1 VRLERFVET
10 WGTVIVIEA
19 TSSAL
24 DAVTV
29 SAAIDEVEQFFFS
42 VDEDFSTYKENSQVS
57 QIRRGELKVEDAG
70 EYMQQVWALCEFSRE
85 ITMGA
90 FDPWKA
96 KGGFDPSGLVKGWAA
111 EVGAQ
116 MLVEAGVENV
126 LINASGDIVLRG
138 GKPEGGPWNIGIASS
153 DDVEKY
159 VKFFDVVDGSVA
171 TSGDYEKGAHIIDP
185 HTGLIAIGARSATV
199 IGPDGAICDALATA
213 LMVDGIDAQMWIGR
227 EELAEYS
234 FWTINRHD
242 GTAWSYGSNKGY

>member
-1 VRLERFVET
+1 MRLERFVET

-42 VDEDFSTYKENSQVS
+42 VDQDFSTYKENSQVS

-111 EVGAQ
+111 HIFWVA
-116 MLVEAGVENV
+116 LHIWN
-126 LINASGDIVLRG
+126 SGQ
-138 GKPEGGPWNIGIASS
+138 SS
-153 DDVEKY
+153 
-159 VKFFDVVDGSVA
+159 
-171 TSGDYEKGAHIIDP
+171 H
-185 HTGLIAIGARSATV
+185 
-199 IGPDGAICDALATA
+199 
-213 LMVDGIDAQMWIGR
+213 GR
-227 EELAEYS
+227 EG
-234 FWTINRHD
+234 R
-242 GTAWSYGSNKGY
+242 